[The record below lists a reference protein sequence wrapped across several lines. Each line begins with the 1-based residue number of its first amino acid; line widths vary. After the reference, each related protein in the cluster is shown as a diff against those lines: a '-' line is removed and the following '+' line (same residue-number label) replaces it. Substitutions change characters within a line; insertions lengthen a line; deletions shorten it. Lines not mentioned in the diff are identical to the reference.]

1 MVHGE
6 AKTLRAET
14 QSSVLYDESV
24 TESVTLD
31 RIMAAFQGDQR
42 LAKRERS
49 QCVGVEIWKIAV
61 DVGLVPSKSGP
72 APFSSNSENTDLT
85 RPSKPK
91 QSNWSRAAACI

>member
-6 AKTLRAET
+6 GKAVRAET

-31 RIMAAFQGDQR
+31 RIMAAFHGDQR

-49 QCVGVEIWKIAV
+49 QSLGVEVWKIAV
-61 DVGLVPSKSGP
+61 DVGLVPSKS
-72 APFSSNSENTDLT
+72 E
-85 RPSKPK
+85 
-91 QSNWSRAAACI
+91 